1 MKQLSIHPTIH
12 KFDSAREFADA
23 FHLGKGDVVLANR
36 YLWEPYFG
44 SLQIDCT
51 VIYQEEFGQ
60 GEPSDTMVDAIMH
73 SIESAQLSSKKTH
86 KKAVVLPP
94 FNLPSMRK
102 HLLIYQRNSFLLQS
116 HYLQKPSRKL

>member
-12 KFDSAREFADA
+12 KFDSAREFADT
-23 FHLGKGDVVLANR
+23 FHLGKGDVVLTNR

-44 SLQIDCT
+44 SPQIDCT

-73 SIESAQLSSKKTH
+73 FIESA
-86 KKAVVLPP
+86 
-94 FNLPSMRK
+94 
-102 HLLIYQRNSFLLQS
+102 LLRRS
-116 HYLQKPSRKL
+116 